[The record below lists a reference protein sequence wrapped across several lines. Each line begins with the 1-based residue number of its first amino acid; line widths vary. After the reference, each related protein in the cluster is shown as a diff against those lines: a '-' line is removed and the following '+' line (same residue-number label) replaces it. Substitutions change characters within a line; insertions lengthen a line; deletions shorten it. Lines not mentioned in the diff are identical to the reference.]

1 MPKKKDKK
9 TSEQDE
15 DNKTRKKESRVASVD
30 KTASDDKEKRLYL
43 TQIRYLNEQLERYQ
57 LKCDELERQKKDFS
71 SQYNVLEKEK
81 RDIVEYLKCSLLEKE
96 EEVNMLHERL
106 ENERQTAQK
115 EQDTLQQQHRLL
127 IQELHHRNDELAAE
141 NMTLVQK
148 LDALEEFQKQREQL
162 VSKMESLK
170 NQVASQEQEHK
181 AAIHSLE
188 MKALLERNRLE
199 KEMQSQAASMAAE
212 VQHLVEQNLPEA
224 TRLAIE
230 ENKEVR
236 SRCSQ
241 LSDHACG
248 LLKVNTALQTRKT
261 KLRLDV
267 DILEQMVS
275 DISRKSCIQKKL
287 VEQLTEK
294 CEQLQTELRDCR
306 EEHRQLQTKHSH
318 VLTEIDQLREDKT
331 SISKQCKKNKTDLS
345 QLEVELQNERRRRKM
360 KSIRQEAVII
370 SKQTVNPPQPPC
382 RPVTDDSGD
391 QELEVK
397 SVARWRQ
404 LMQKLL
410 VVLDRPTLSNSI
422 SENSQ
427 TNDLQPADPEAA
439 REGNLNASVNFQLA
453 CNRPADLG

>member
-1 MPKKKDKK
+1 
-9 TSEQDE
+9 
-15 DNKTRKKESRVASVD
+15 NKQFIHSS
-30 KTASDDKEKRLYL
+30 
-43 TQIRYLNEQLERYQ
+43 IRYLNSRISSLCGRYQ

-275 DISRKSCIQKKL
+275 DISRKSCIQKK
-287 VEQLTEK
+287 VRPKNTE
-294 CEQLQTELRDCR
+294 
-306 EEHRQLQTKHSH
+306 
-318 VLTEIDQLREDKT
+318 
-331 SISKQCKKNKTDLS
+331 SKAIITDS
-345 QLEVELQNERRRRKM
+345 DHICQR
-360 KSIRQEAVII
+360 
-370 SKQTVNPPQPPC
+370 
-382 RPVTDDSGD
+382 
-391 QELEVK
+391 
-397 SVARWRQ
+397 
-404 LMQKLL
+404 
-410 VVLDRPTLSNSI
+410 
-422 SENSQ
+422 
-427 TNDLQPADPEAA
+427 
-439 REGNLNASVNFQLA
+439 
-453 CNRPADLG
+453 